1 VLEKEGGTTEM
12 LPGSALINRL
22 QELQRRPR
30 LIVLASCQ
38 SAGEGSQLHSDD
50 GGALAAL
57 GPRLADAGI
66 PAVVAMQ
73 GNVTMETVKR
83 LMPVFFTELQR
94 HGVIDLALA
103 TARSQIAPASAQTE
117 GRTDWWAPTLYMRL
131 RSGRLWAGN
140 ETPLA
145 ANQFEAWPELL
156 DDILGGKCTP
166 ILGPRLIESFI
177 GSRQVIAQKLAEK
190 FNLPISA
197 HDRTDLPQVLQF
209 LRIREKEDRT
219 TRYALRSM
227 CNQMIF
233 QCGDELPDE
242 LRDFRPDQMADDDEL
257 VKLFGR
263 LEAAVWD
270 RLLRN
275 NPREPH
281 LVLAQLPFSIYLT
294 TNPDGVLAKA
304 LVHAGKRPVIDLCR
318 WNDELAVL
326 PSYTVDAEVG
336 GKYYPNR
343 DRPFISHFF
352 GRIEKAAFLVQVG
365 PVSSKIKSTVLT
377 EDDYFDFL
385 LGFGRRN
392 SSDNNTTNNLKL
404 SNYVPTFVRSAMT
417 NHKLLF
423 LGFRMN
429 DWSFRVLFR
438 CIKIMEGHAGVS
450 GQTHIA
456 VQVDPE
462 EDIEDARR
470 YIQLYFS
477 TNEVDIRFYP
487 LSVESFVKEL
497 YAQWFS
503 E

>member
-1 VLEKEGGTTEM
+1 
-12 LPGSALINRL
+12 
-22 QELQRRPR
+22 
-30 LIVLASCQ
+30 
-38 SAGEGSQLHSDD
+38 
-50 GGALAAL
+50 
-57 GPRLADAGI
+57 
-66 PAVVAMQ
+66 
-73 GNVTMETVKR
+73 
-83 LMPVFFTELQR
+83 
-94 HGVIDLALA
+94 
-103 TARSQIAPASAQTE
+103 
-117 GRTDWWAPTLYMRL
+117 
-131 RSGRLWAGN
+131 
-140 ETPLA
+140 
-145 ANQFEAWPELL
+145 LL
-156 DDILGGKCTP
+156 DDILAGKCTP
-166 ILGPRLIESFI
+166 ILGPRLTESLI
-177 GSRQVIAQKLAEK
+177 GSRQAIAQKLAEK
-190 FNLPISA
+190 FNLPISV

-209 LRIREKEDRT
+209 LRIREKEDRA
-219 TRYALRSM
+219 TRYALRNM
-227 CNQMIF
+227 CSQMIAL
-233 QCGDELPDE
+233 CGDALPDE
-242 LRDFRPDQMADDDEL
+242 LLDQRPDQIADDEAL
-257 VKLFGR
+257 IKLFGQ
-263 LEAAVWD
+263 LEEAAWEK
-270 RLLRN
+270 LLQQ

-281 LVLAQLPFSIYLT
+281 QVLAQLPFSIYLT

-304 LVHAGKRPVIDLCR
+304 LTHAGKRPVIDLCR

-326 PSYTVDAEVG
+326 PSYTADADVG

-343 DRPFISHFF
+343 DQPFICHFF
-352 GRIEKAAFLVQVG
+352 GRIEKPAFLSHGAPHQ
-365 PVSSKIKSTVLT
+365 SKIKSTVLT

-462 EDIEDARR
+462 EDLEEARR